1 MGKVLAA
8 QTSGL
13 ELGSLVPLEMTGIS
27 CVNSHP
33 EMGRKGSGESLKCLR
48 QQAPN

>member
-13 ELGSLVPLEMTGIS
+13 ELGSLIPLEMTGMS
-27 CVNSHP
+27 LSTLTQRWGEKDRESH
-33 EMGRKGSGESLKCLR
+33 
-48 QQAPN
+48 